1 MENLLEVQVQLDDIL
16 EKILGL
22 KSDIDEITMCI
33 TEQRFIPTEI
43 SFRVIDKLKEIDSLN
58 GKCQELYP
66 EIITY
71 IGMSDVIANT
81 KEIVEDA
88 ISEEKINEK
97 IANYKRFLSITTTD
111 EEILKILIEKR
122 VELES
127 LLENYSEEIEDKL
140 EPFVKFLDALAE
152 TNASKLVS
160 YIIELTPIFGNDL
173 IAKAFLEKQLF
184 FEELITQIEQ
194 KETEEV
200 DKEEIFVQL
209 EIETKESDTEEI
221 LVQSEIETK
230 ESDIEEI
237 FVESEV
243 ETKEANIEKE
253 KSLNSEEIKPENIEP
268 EGILKD
274 SIILEDIESNDDE
287 NEKELKSYYNAFL
300 ENGMLVTNE
309 VFSKEFLSDISPAEK
324 KSFGAKAF
332 ISEMTAK
339 NMFTNI
345 IILTTM
351 TQYNCISKEL
361 LIAISSLEEEKV
373 ESSLEYLKNKGYL
386 RKYSIEEI
394 GEFYC
399 ISPKAEKAFQT
410 KASRKFLKL
419 KGSFQ
424 LSLGEAIE
432 DTVQAVLTRITYTQ
446 LLQKYFETLPYENW
460 SISDTMS
467 TEYFFVKMN
476 YLELNFAFTGSYWF
490 ATKEEE
496 IKDFIKG
503 VKGQN
508 INDCE
513 NFVVAGLNFEIAKK
527 QAEMLVSILE
537 LETDMIYYYSLIEDS
552 FRDYENDEEYS
563 IEDIFE
569 DFEVI
574 EDMFEDFEEEDEFFE
589 EDEIYILDNDEET
602 EDKDEIEELEKAFD
616 FDIDIEKV
624 YSNIY
629 QMIVSD
635 KTYCAT
641 TYLRSMMDK
650 KAELKDMY
658 EKLAYAVNE
667 PWLRCSYSSQAIF
680 TIYADTTTSF
690 SKYLFVA
697 AAMRNFFMNHVCY
710 DYDMKALYANIKEL
724 DIVSS
729 SVSLTNVIYKLVSFK
744 EDVHKGINFYADYK
758 VKDKDMLERD
768 IKKLAMEAKSYYD
781 LYVLGPIKEKTSHRR
796 YVKTKELIF
805 SQKED
810 LAQYFK
816 IVVEQ
821 DCKAVEYV
829 SNYLQETFIKEDA
842 TIDISNV
849 DYKKL
854 NDFIDYYWD
863 CAAKTMNSVQ
873 KTSDLMSELRNNLSI
888 SIQKVLKIMCDWV
901 LLVEETHNLKSD
913 KGSNLYK
920 EMRKK
925 LIENMKNATKELE
938 KKHSKMQLEQ
948 LAGAILLENTL
959 KEFVA
964 RMDGSFDEKTYKY
977 FYIDF
982 LRGKSVLLDENYLPD
997 GKGNVKDFK
1006 ELTLANRV
1014 FVHSKEKLM
1023 TFEEKLND
1031 IFYNYGDDYGTAQLI
1046 IDYLEDIDEK
1056 SFDYNYDVKSSEE
1069 PAQEDAE
1076 NKFNEFIEN
1085 LELAQSYGQIQ
1096 ESKENKKE
1104 KIQKIASEWFEYAK
1118 ISKNYGFFNRVLKMY
1133 RTKMQEDA
1141 KVRGIALLQELEQIK
1156 VKEKIDDKIQAKIN
1170 KIEEM
1175 IEKQNYTVA
1184 EDLLS
1189 RIYID
1194 ESDEEIEVF
1203 RSDYL
1208 KKFIDEYDVT
1218 YKNVFG
1224 TGKKLS
1230 TILASKMRNKDE
1242 RGARKLIDNWMSNG
1256 QALGEAK
1263 LNQLLDAL
1271 GFFGA
1276 SAKVQSKIDKIENYL
1291 IAIKDNSAGRSINYK
1306 HPISAFGSKARE
1318 EGFRVVC
1325 LFGGYDADRLMED
1338 FKKLT
1343 GTKNVLAL
1351 VDCALPLPERR
1362 KLARKIKSE
1371 LNDKVYAVIDRV
1383 LLLFLANNYNVQF
1396 INQIL
1401 MNTMMPFSYYQ
1412 PYVWDSCKV
1421 MPPELFMGR
1430 KEELEK
1436 IQSSAGV
1443 NIVYG
1448 GRQLG
1453 KSALLKMAKMNID
1466 KDENNNRA
1474 ILVEIKGLDYKKAA
1488 KKIGHELYDA
1498 GILDVDIDTTDWEDL
1513 ARVIKRRLQNEKLP
1527 YIPYLL
1533 LLLDEADA
1541 FIDSCE
1547 SINYQ
1552 PFDVLKEIQSVG
1564 MDRFKFVIAGL
1575 HNIVR
1580 FKRDAALSNNSV
1592 LTHLTSITV
1601 KPFDKREAKE
1611 LIVKPLSYLGFRF
1624 PEEKQALVSL
1634 ILANTNYFPGLI
1646 QLYCAKL
1653 VESMRK
1659 NDYGGYV
1666 EANTPAYEINETLI
1680 KKVLADADFMNQ
1692 IREKFEITLKLD
1704 GDNMYYIIALLLAY
1718 LYHQNTNSASESE
1731 GFSAK
1736 DIIEAGKGLFIK
1748 KISDLNEDM
1757 VNGLLQELLELNI
1770 LRQTV
1775 NELYLFSRYSF
1786 FQMMGTQSEVE
1797 TKLEAYMED

>member
-1 MENLLEVQVQLDDIL
+1 MTAMEKLLEVQVQLDDIL
-16 EKILGL
+16 EKIQGL
-22 KSDIDEITMCI
+22 KDDIDEMNVCVG
-33 TEQRFIPTEI
+33 EKRFISIDT
-43 SFRVIDKLKEIDSLN
+43 SLRVIDKLKEIYQLN
-58 GKCQELYP
+58 EKCQQLYP
-66 EIITY
+66 EIGVHIKELDL
-71 IGMSDVIANT
+71 IVHT
-81 KEIVEDA
+81 KELVNDA

-111 EEILKILIEKR
+111 EEILKLLIEKR
-122 VELES
+122 MELEA
-127 LLENYSEEIEDKL
+127 LLENYSDEIEDKL
-140 EPFVKFLDALAE
+140 EPFAKFLDALVE
-152 TNASKLVS
+152 TNSSKLVS

-173 IAKAFLEKQLF
+173 IAKAFLEKQLI
-184 FEELITQIEQ
+184 FEEVITQIEQ

-200 DKEEIFVQL
+200 D
-209 EIETKESDTEEI
+209 
-221 LVQSEIETK
+221 
-230 ESDIEEI
+230 IEEI
-237 FVESEV
+237 TLQTEGIEERNYYNEFVE
-243 ETKEANIEKE
+243 K
-253 KSLNSEEIKPENIEP
+253 
-268 EGILKD
+268 
-274 SIILEDIESNDDE
+274 
-287 NEKELKSYYNAFL
+287 
-300 ENGMLVTNE
+300 GMLVTNE
-309 VFSKEFLSDISPAEK
+309 VFSKDFLADISPSEK

-332 ISEMTAK
+332 VNEMTAK

-361 LIAISSLEEEKV
+361 LISISSLEEEKV

-386 RKYSIEEI
+386 RKYSIEDVGEI
-394 GEFYC
+394 YC
-399 ISPKAEKAFQT
+399 ISPRAEKAFQT

-424 LSLGEAIE
+424 LSLGETIE
-432 DTVQAVLTRITYTQ
+432 DTIQAVLTRITYTR

-503 VKGQN
+503 VKSQN

-527 QAEMLVSILE
+527 QADMLLSILE
-537 LETDMIYYYSLIEDS
+537 LETDTLYYYSLIEDS
-552 FRDYENDEEYS
+552 FRSYENDEEYS
-563 IEDIFE
+563 MEDIFEEFELIEDIFE
-569 DFEVI
+569 DFED
-574 EDMFEDFEEEDEFFE
+574 EEFFE
-589 EDEIYILDNDEET
+589 EDEELDIILEGEDVI
-602 EDKDEIEELEKAFD
+602 EDKDEITILDNVDVKEPIREIIVENTKYELKEDKKKTIISKNVTTELENVEEIEEIEEVLD
-616 FDIDIEKV
+616 LNMDIENV
-624 YSNIY
+624 YNNMY

-650 KAELKDMY
+650 KADLKDMY
-658 EKLAYAVNE
+658 EQLAYAVNE
-667 PWLRCSYSSQAIF
+667 PWLRCSYNSQTIF
-680 TIYADTTTSF
+680 TIYADTTNLF
-690 SKYLFVA
+690 SKYLFIA

-729 SVSLTNVIYKLVSFK
+729 SASLTNVIYKLVSFK

-758 VKDKDMLERD
+758 VKDKNVLERD
-768 IKKLAMEAKSYYD
+768 IKKLSMEAKSYYD
-781 LYVLGPIKEKTSHRR
+781 LYVLGHIKEKTSHRR

-816 IVVEQ
+816 IVAEQ
-821 DCKAVEYV
+821 DLKAVEYV
-829 SNYLQETFIKEDA
+829 SDYLQETFIKEDA
-842 TIDISNV
+842 TVDISNI

-863 CAAKTMNSVQ
+863 CAAETMNSVRR
-873 KTSDLMSELRNNLSI
+873 TSDLMSELRNNLSI
-888 SIQKVLKIMCDWV
+888 TIQKVLKIMCDWV

-920 EMRKK
+920 EIRKK

-948 LAGAILLENTL
+948 LAGAMILENTL

-964 RMDGSFDEKTYKY
+964 RMDGSFNEKTYKY
-977 FYIDF
+977 FYVDF
-982 LRGKSVLLDENYLPD
+982 LRGKSVLLDENYFPD
-997 GKGNVKDFK
+997 VKGNVRDFK

-1031 IFYNYGDDYGTAQLI
+1031 IFYNYGDDYGSAKLI
-1046 IDYLEDIDEK
+1046 IDYLEDINEK

-1069 PAQEDAE
+1069 PAGKDAE

-1085 LELAQSYGQIQ
+1085 LELAQSYGQIE

-1118 ISKNYGFFNRVLKMY
+1118 LSKNYGFFNRVLKMY
-1133 RTKMQEDA
+1133 QTKMQEDA
-1141 KVRGIALLQELEQIK
+1141 KVRGIALLQELDQIK
-1156 VKEKIDDKIQAKIN
+1156 AKEKIDDKMQTKIS

-1203 RSDYL
+1203 RTDYL

-1291 IAIKDNSAGRSINYK
+1291 VTIRDNSQRRTVNYK

-1325 LFGGYDADRLMED
+1325 LFGGYDADRLIED

-1362 KLARKIKSE
+1362 KLARKIKAE

-1401 MNTMMPFSYYQ
+1401 MNTIMPFSYYQ

-1436 IQSSAGV
+1436 IQSSTGV

-1488 KKIGHELYDA
+1488 KKIGHELYDV
-1498 GILDVDIDTTDWEDL
+1498 GILNVDIDTTDWEDL
-1513 ARVIKRRLQNEKLP
+1513 ARAIKRRLQNEKLP

-1547 SINYQ
+1547 SVNYQ
-1552 PFDVLKEIQSVG
+1552 PFDALKEIQSVG

-1611 LIVKPLSYLGFRF
+1611 LLIKPLTYLGFRF

-1748 KISDLNEDM
+1748 KISDLNEDT